1 MVADFQVLMSSPT
14 GVYAEALRFFRGDGM
29 LNNTLAR
36 LASDLDRHQ
45 IEYAV
50 IGAIALNQHGYQR
63 LTVDIDLLISPEA
76 LERFKD
82 ELVGL
87 GDRPFFEGAK
97 KKFRSLIDN
106 VPVEVITSGEFPGDG
121 LPKPV
126 AFPEPTEYTVVID
139 GIKTITLEK
148 LVELKLASGMTATDR
163 LKDLADVQELIKI
176 KNLDTSFADGLNEYV
191 RPKYLELLEAVEQG
205 RAREEQLER
214 S

>member
-14 GVYAEALRFFRGDGM
+14 GVYAEALRFFRSDGM

-97 KKFRSLIDN
+97 KKFKSVIDN

-176 KNLDTSFADGLNEYV
+176 KNLDTSFADRLNEYV

>member
-14 GVYAEALRFFRGDGM
+14 GAYAEALRFFRGDGM
-29 LNNTLAR
+29 LNNALSR
-36 LASDLDRHQ
+36 LASDLDRCH

-50 IGAIALNQHGYQR
+50 IGAIALNQHGFQR
-63 LTVDIDLLISPEA
+63 LTVDIDLLMTPEA

-87 GDRPFFEGAK
+87 GYRPYFEGAK
-97 KKFRSLIDN
+97 KKFRSVVDN

-176 KNLDTSFADGLNEYV
+176 KHLDASFADMLNNYV
-191 RPKYLELLEAVEQG
+191 RPKYLELHEAVEQG
-205 RAREEQLER
+205 RARDEELER

>member
-1 MVADFQVLMSSPT
+1 MAADFQVLMSSPT
-14 GVYAEALRFFRGDGM
+14 GAYAEALRFFRGDGM

-63 LTVDIDLLISPEA
+63 LTVDIDLLMSPEA

-87 GDRPFFEGAK
+87 GYRQYFEGAK
-97 KKFRSLIDN
+97 KKFRSVIDN

-176 KNLDTSFADGLNEYV
+176 KNLDTSFADRLNEYV

>member
-97 KKFRSLIDN
+97 KKFKSVIDN

-121 LPKPV
+121 LPKLV

-176 KNLDTSFADGLNEYV
+176 KNLDTSFADRLNEYV